1 MHSFTHSLAH
11 RAPPASRTRGRWQ
24 PYAALQSASASSSS
38 SSSASSVSS
47 TFSARVSPAN
57 YLTANTTP
65 ATSATSSPASS
76 EADLSRT
83 KDSST
88 REGNKTKYAL
98 TLVDQSVKSLC
109 DIWRPQDIPAVYGSL
124 KASDAHQSA
133 FTSQQQQ
140 RLAPS
145 SSPSLLAHHRLA
157 ASQPSIP
164 TAPVLIQT
172 GTADA
177 QPPLVPVR
185 GFVHEVLKRSRTS
198 GGVLQTALCY
208 LEAIRPKLADLVRQE
223 KEGTAIYGEP
233 EPTSTITPATEEEL
247 AREAELAK
255 AELAPIAAQ
264 HTSASDTI
272 RIDDDCELA
281 SPFVTSNCPEIQ
293 PPSPPKPSTADFPP
307 LPLLPSPLLCPR
319 RSFLAALIL
328 ASKFTQDKCYSN
340 RAWAKLSGLSPR
352 EIGRCERALGDALDW
367 RLWVGKAAAPAV
379 PPASKPITRSQ
390 SDPSIFVTPPDS
402 GAPAST
408 SGLRRSSTLPEVF
421 PQPPPVEKH
430 ERCIPSTSDLPLY
443 LQPTPK
449 PQDNGITPTGC
460 SPLSDVPSLSYSPSS
475 TESSSSSGERTIQMS
490 TFLEDNMVPPGPCEV
505 TTQSWPWLDSDCGV
519 GSAMFAMNVDGLPIK
534 GVWAGRGMS
543 LNTSSS
549 PVAKI
554 NGKLLSGNGLHAFQ
568 HLKTQ
573 PAGSFGDLGGRI
585 TLSGQCAGAIHGYDP
600 IITTS
605 SNAFDVSAMG

>member
-24 PYAALQSASASSSS
+24 PYAALQSASVSSTS
-38 SSSASSVSS
+38 SSSASTVSS

-57 YLTANTTP
+57 YLNTNNTTP

-76 EADLSRT
+76 EVDPSRT
-83 KDSST
+83 KDSTT

-109 DIWRPQDIPAVYGSL
+109 DIWRPQDIPAVYSNL
-124 KASDAHQSA
+124 KASDAHQAA
-133 FTSQQQQ
+133 FTSQQ
-140 RLAPS
+140 RLAQPS
-145 SSPSLLAHHRLA
+145 SLLAHHRLA

-208 LEAIRPKLADLVRQE
+208 LEAIRPKLADLIRQE
-223 KEGTAIYGEP
+223 KEGTAIYGET

-255 AELAPIAAQ
+255 AELGPIAAQ

-281 SPFVTSNCPEIQ
+281 SPFVTNNCPDIQ
-293 PPSPPKPSTADFPP
+293 PPSPPKAPTTELPL

-379 PPASKPITRSQ
+379 PAASKPITRSQ

-402 GAPAST
+402 GAPAQT
-408 SGLRRSSTLPEVF
+408 SGLRRSSTLPDVF

-430 ERCIPSTSDLPLY
+430 ERCIPPSSDLPLY

-449 PQDNGITPTGC
+449 ASDNGITPTGC

-475 TESSSSSGERTIQMS
+475 TESSSSGERTIQMS

-505 TTQSWPWLDSDCGV
+505 TTQSWPWLDSECGV
-519 GSAMFAMNVDGLPIK
+519 GSAAFAMNVDGLPIK
-534 GVWAGRGMS
+534 GVWTGNGMS
-543 LNTSSS
+543 LAASSS

-568 HLKTQ
+568 YLQALH
-573 PAGSFGDLGGRI
+573 AGSFGGDLGARS
-585 TLSGQCAGAIHGYDP
+585 TLSGSHGNGAVHLFDS
-600 IITTS
+600 TTT